1 MLPLKK
7 TIIDGNPVLQWLMP
21 IPVEWLIERDW
32 WVQTHWEDGDS
43 REVYRQLL
51 RSPILRDMVST
62 ARLQPGARAMVVH
75 IDQVP
80 EPPQSHFRAREEA
93 VVVVMPSSVKDL
105 A

>member
-21 IPVEWLIERDW
+21 IPVQWLIERDW

-51 RSPILRDMVST
+51 RSPIPEGHGVDS
-62 ARLQPGARAMVVH
+62 
-75 IDQVP
+75 QVAAGSEGNGCP
-80 EPPQSHFRAREEA
+80 H
-93 VVVVMPSSVKDL
+93 
-105 A
+105 